1 MQTFVYCKEQSMS
14 KRFQALCEDEI
25 WSWSRKGKLWAE
37 TVGIWETFMKD
48 DWSFGDD
55 GDLKQTSSTICTSA
69 NQMYWAGSESGIVLA
84 GR

>member
-1 MQTFVYCKEQSMS
+1 MKYETEAERESYEQ
-14 KRFQALCEDEI
+14 
-25 WSWSRKGKLWAE
+25 KLWE
-37 TVGIWETFMKD
+37 FMTFMKD
-48 DWSFGDD
+48 DWSSGDD